1 MNVSIFVRFPHLIG
15 VGTIVAL
22 VCGLYLPFLGNPP
35 VFDDQFLFSGQRFL
49 YYATHP
55 FGLELRVP
63 PLFSFAVVQV
73 LSGHMETHRILSLAF
88 HIACSL
94 ALYKLLY
101 DLLRAVRRPS
111 RFIRWR
117 CTERVTSSSEPLFL
131 PPCFRSFRSSCSCGG
146 WSAAGT
152 QTRS

>member
-1 MNVSIFVRFPHLIG
+1 MNVSIFARFPHLIG

-22 VCGLYLPFLGNPP
+22 VWRLYLPFLGNPAI
-35 VFDDQFLFSGQRFL
+35 FDGGVLFSGKRFL
-49 YYATHP
+49 YYPTHP

-88 HIACSL
+88 HIACAL

-101 DLLRAVRRPS
+101 DLLRAVRRS
-111 RFIRWR
+111 D
-117 CTERVTSSSEPLFL
+117 PLAPISGTL
-131 PPCFRSFRSSCSCGG
+131 PHAAPHACLCAAAFAGPPRAVCGG
-146 WSAAGT
+146 GY
-152 QTRS
+152 

>member
-1 MNVSIFVRFPHLIG
+1 MNVSIFARFPHLIG

-35 VFDDQFLFSGQRFL
+35 IFDDAFLFSGQRFL

-88 HIACSL
+88 HIACAL

-101 DLLRAVRRPS
+101 DLLRAVRR
-111 RFIRWR
+111 
-117 CTERVTSSSEPLFL
+117 
-131 PPCFRSFRSSCSCGG
+131 
-146 WSAAGT
+146 SAAPAATSGDPPPT
-152 QTRS
+152 AACARDRSPALADPPRAA